1 MFLVN
6 FLIICILV
14 ALNGF
19 FVAIEFAAVA
29 SRKSRLETLAERDN
43 PAMKIVRTWLENPAA
58 RDRLIAAAQ
67 LGITIVSLALG
78 SVGEKAFEALLEPYF
93 HEIELP
99 LALKS
104 LSTLIDTLPLILSLT
119 IVTSLHVVLG
129 EQVPKV
135 AVLRNPEKFALLG
148 ARPMHWFATIFKWFV
163 NVLDWATRKILKFL
177 GIGIMDGHSMI
188 YTVEELKQIVAESKE
203 VGVIETPEMEML
215 HAVLDFG
222 ELLVRQVMIPRTEI
236 SAFEADMRLDESIN
250 LAINS
255 SFTKFPVYDD
265 DLDTIIGVVHIKDLL
280 RAKQDPQRQNCKV
293 RDLVR
298 EALFVPET
306 VPVKAVLME
315 FRNRHQHIA
324 IVIDEFSGT
333 AGLVT
338 LEDLMEEIV
347 GEVSDPFDNQIPEIK
362 HLPDGTITV
371 DGLTLID
378 DVNAELGTNFSDP
391 YYDTIAG
398 YFLGVFRRIP
408 KVNDAIEK
416 DGMRLIVTKMD
427 KHRIERL
434 SLVPLNAPASAEKTS
449 EAVDDHLP

>member
-1 MFLVN
+1 M
-6 FLIICILV
+6 
-14 ALNGF
+14 
-19 FVAIEFAAVA
+19 
-29 SRKSRLETLAERDN
+29 
-43 PAMKIVRTWLENPAA
+43 
-58 RDRLIAAAQ
+58 
-67 LGITIVSLALG
+67 
-78 SVGEKAFEALLEPYF
+78 
-93 HEIELP
+93 
-99 LALKS
+99 
-104 LSTLIDTLPLILSLT
+104 
-119 IVTSLHVVLG
+119 
-129 EQVPKV
+129 
-135 AVLRNPEKFALLG
+135 
-148 ARPMHWFATIFKWFV
+148 
-163 NVLDWATRKILKFL
+163 
-177 GIGIMDGHSMI
+177 
-188 YTVEELKQIVAESKE
+188 
-203 VGVIETPEMEML
+203 
-215 HAVLDFG
+215 
-222 ELLVRQVMIPRTEI
+222 
-236 SAFEADMRLDESIN
+236 
-250 LAINS
+250 
-255 SFTKFPVYDD
+255 
-265 DLDTIIGVVHIKDLL
+265 
-280 RAKQDPQRQNCKV
+280 
-293 RDLVR
+293 
-298 EALFVPET
+298 PET

>member
-1 MFLVN
+1 MFLWD
-6 FLIICILV
+6 FIIILILI

-19 FVAIEFAAVA
+19 FVAMEFAAVA
-29 SRKSRLETLAERDN
+29 SRKSRLTTLADPDN
-43 PAMKIVRTWLENPAA
+43 PALKIVQTWLENPAA
-58 RDRLIAAAQ
+58 RDRLIAASQ

-93 HEIELP
+93 HAVELP
-99 LALKS
+99 KS
-104 LSTLIDTLPLILSLT
+104 LQSLSSVMAALPLVLSLT
-119 IVTSLHVVLG
+119 IVTSFHVVLG

-135 AVLRNPEKFALLG
+135 ATLHNPEKFALMG

-163 NVLDWATRKILKFL
+163 DALDWATRQILKWL
-177 GIGIMDGHSMI
+177 GLELLDAHSSV
-188 YTVEELKQIVAESKE
+188 YTVEELKQIVAESGE

-215 HAVLDFG
+215 HAVFDFG

-236 SAFEADMRLDESIN
+236 SAFEADMSIEEAIDI
-250 LAINS
+250 AINS

-265 DLDTIIGVVHIKDLL
+265 DLDNIIGVVHIKDLL
-280 RAKQDPQRQNCKV
+280 RAKQAPQQQDRKV

-298 EALFVPET
+298 EAFFVPET
-306 VPVKAVLME
+306 VPVKTVLME
-315 FRNRHQHIA
+315 FRNRRQHIA

-347 GEVSDPFDNQIPEIK
+347 GEVSDPFDTQPPEINR
-362 HLPDGTITV
+362 LPDGTITV

-378 DVNAELGTNFSDP
+378 DVNEELGTHFSDP

-398 YFLGVFRRIP
+398 YFLGILGRIP
-408 KVNDAIEK
+408 QVGDTVER
-416 DGMRLIVTKMD
+416 DGVRLTVEKMD
-427 KHRIERL
+427 GRRIERL
-434 SLVPLNAPASAEKTS
+434 RITPLAKSQQP
-449 EAVDDHLP
+449 